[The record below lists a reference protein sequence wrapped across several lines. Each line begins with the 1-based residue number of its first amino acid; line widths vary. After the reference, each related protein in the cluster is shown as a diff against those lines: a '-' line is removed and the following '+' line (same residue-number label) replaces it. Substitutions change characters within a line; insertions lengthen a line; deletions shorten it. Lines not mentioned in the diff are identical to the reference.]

1 MKLFFHES
9 WCWYCMRQDG
19 VDQCF
24 RDCPVCFY
32 SFCGFTFTSMIHQAT
47 SYGTRYR
54 LIYVCDYQTVL
65 FVKNILYSLN
75 FIFVPLSK
83 VNQQHIGVCVLG
95 LGPQIDWVLLCLYAV
110 TTCLDHY
117 RLKNILKWKILQ
129 THSLQSCSDHWKMY
143 WILTWILSKFI
154 NFHKKCL
161 LGFWLAFC

>member
-1 MKLFFHES
+1 MPWKQTLQQLWDLQVLFPSSWVLFLIKEQFTRYKEVKFMKLFFHES
-9 WCWYCMRQDG
+9 WCWYYMRQDG
-19 VDQCF
+19 VDQCL

-83 VNQQHIGVCVLG
+83 VNQQHICVCVLG
-95 LGPQIDWVLLCLYAV
+95 LGPQLDWILLCLYAV

-117 RLKNILKWKILQ
+117 RLKNILK
-129 THSLQSCSDHWKMY
+129 
-143 WILTWILSKFI
+143 
-154 NFHKKCL
+154 
-161 LGFWLAFC
+161 